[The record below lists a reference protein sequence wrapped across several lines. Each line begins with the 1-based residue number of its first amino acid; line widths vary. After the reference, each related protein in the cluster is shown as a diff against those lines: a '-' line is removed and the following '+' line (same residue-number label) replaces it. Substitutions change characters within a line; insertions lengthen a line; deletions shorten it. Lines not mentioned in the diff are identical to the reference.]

1 MFTKR
6 LQTCRVLDSITHAV
20 SSCRDAQV
28 MDHAVS
34 AKIQEIDS
42 QLDAEIQTSGADPDS
57 MTAFELCI
65 SSFIAKWFEPCF
77 VHKLKVV
84 KGGFGIAAGKLNLKT
99 VPTLYQVP

>member
-1 MFTKR
+1 
-6 LQTCRVLDSITHAV
+6 
-20 SSCRDAQV
+20 

-84 KGGFGIAAGKLNLKT
+84 KGGFWYCGGQTQSQNCSNSVPGAMRAYQNL
-99 VPTLYQVP
+99 